1 MYVTINFILMW
12 LFRPDDLDK
21 ASQQLPSTDANSQGV
36 DSNNALVSV
45 IKKENPWV
53 SADELQNPNS
63 NTWKKMAERIIWKVQ
78 NNWGIN
84 QEWVSSIINWKQYSA
99 YEVANLLLRA
109 VKNDL
114 IVRQINLLKESQPN
128 VDDILKSVFPLTE
141 SPIISTQT
149 TAPMV
154 APPSP
159 NRPVI
164 APSTGPSTRP
174 RP

>member
-1 MYVTINFILMW
+1 M
-12 LFRPDDLDK
+12 
-21 ASQQLPSTDANSQGV
+21 
-36 DSNNALVSV
+36 
-45 IKKENPWV
+45 
-53 SADELQNPNS
+53 
-63 NTWKKMAERIIWKVQ
+63 
-78 NNWGIN
+78 
-84 QEWVSSIINWKQYSA
+84 
-99 YEVANLLLRA
+99 ANLLLRA